1 MSQASGSDLVPYD
14 LEIGRTFNQW
24 LKEEDKHTLAKIQWR
39 LTKVMIT
46 KILWHHLETR
56 NWLTNQGSSHVP
68 TGLCMTTGIGSP
80 EFSEANY
87 PSQ

>member
-46 KILWHHLETR
+46 
-56 NWLTNQGSSHVP
+56 
-68 TGLCMTTGIGSP
+68 
-80 EFSEANY
+80 
-87 PSQ
+87 